1 MKRETISTF
10 FREFW
15 NLSAGSGLVAID
27 RGNREP
33 ICSAGFENWSTGRR
47 RAVAEFFETAISG
60 QVQGREYDLL
70 DDWICA
76 AGRAG
81 INVASLLRVV
91 KTDTA
96 AVLGYWERNAGTLD
110 DGKLGNGFW
119 ELPNEQHDAIV
130 RWFSRPDINLIY
142 AEAYGYRTY
151 N

>member
-1 MKRETISTF
+1 M
-10 FREFW
+10 
-15 NLSAGSGLVAID
+15 
-27 RGNREP
+27 
-33 ICSAGFENWSTGRR
+33 
-47 RAVAEFFETAISG
+47 
-60 QVQGREYDLL
+60 L